1 MRVDIVFALSL
12 VFGLVKCATLP
23 GKPVVESCRSP
34 EKETF
39 SCRWRPGTDGG
50 LPTTHRLFY
59 TKENSEGTFECPD
72 YRSAGEHSCFF
83 DRNHTSVW
91 VSYWVRVLASNALG
105 DTSSDT
111 LEVDVVNIVQPGP
124 PENVSLVLE
133 VLEGTPYLHV
143 EWRPPAETDVSSGW
157 VTVNYQLRVKAAGQM
172 DWERSVPCVLQ
183 EYVAGKQ
190 SHFNIHS
197 LHSGER
203 YEVQVRCRLDHGH
216 WSIWSPAS
224 SLILPHYALKQRLL
238 WSVVSVVSVVLITAV
253 LCLLIMKRKTLKGWL
268 LPPIP
273 GPKIQG
279 FVSQPLQGRCSG
291 DFLYGLVPQG
301 FPPTQALRDPPEE
314 HLVVCDGREGR
325 APNGHKSP
333 VRSRILPGFYRL
345 PRLGWEGGPA
355 PEGGSAP
362 GLAHGPLAV
371 EGGASPGLGDS
382 ALPGGWNIGAGSV
395 EDLVEDLGPGGPAGP
410 APPGPRSTAGRGGAA
425 EEEEYSRVS
434 RVRDNVV
441 VLEHQPPRDPSPQPP
456 RDPKQR
462 AAWGSLEGGYVDPSR
477 P

>member
-23 GKPVVESCRSP
+23 GKPVVQSCRSP

-39 SCRWRPGTDGG
+39 SCRWRPGADGG

-105 DTSSDT
+105 NTSSDT
-111 LEVDVVNIVQPGP
+111 LEVDVENIVQPGP

-157 VTVNYQLRVKAAGQM
+157 VTVNYQLR
-172 DWERSVPCVLQ
+172 

-203 YEVQVRCRLDHGH
+203 YEVQLRCRLDHGH

-238 WSVVSVVSVVLITAV
+238 WSVISVASVVLLTAV
-253 LCLLIMKRKTLKGWL
+253 LCLLIMKRKTVKGWL

-279 FVSQPLQGRCSG
+279 FVSLPLQGRCSG

-301 FPPTQALRDPPEE
+301 LPPTLALRDPPAE

-325 APNGHKSP
+325 APDGQKSP

-355 PEGGSAP
+355 PEGDPAP

-371 EGGASPGLGDS
+371 GGGASPGLGD
-382 ALPGGWNIGAGSV
+382 A
-395 EDLVEDLGPGGPAGP
+395 
-410 APPGPRSTAGRGGAA
+410 APPGPRSSAGGGGAA

-434 RVRDNVV
+434 RVRDDVV
-441 VLEHQPPRDPSPQPP
+441 VLEHQPPLDPSPQPP

-462 AAWGSLEGGYVDPSR
+462 AAWGALEGGYVDPSR